1 MNGLLIDF
9 TLCVGCKKCVE
20 ACKAQNK
27 LPGKVDP
34 ILTDKTWATLET
46 HEKDNG
52 YKTYVRRLCM
62 HCEKPACESVCPVG
76 AFEKTE
82 LGAVVYHAE
91 KCIGCRYCM
100 VACPFSV
107 PKFQWDKTFPFV
119 QKCILCYDLIK
130 DGQMPACAAAC
141 PTEATLYGER
151 EKLLS
156 IAQMRLTKNP
166 EKYVPHIYGQ
176 QEVGGTAVLMLSDV
190 PFEDLG
196 FRTNLTDKPL
206 PSLTAGVMS
215 LVPNIV
221 TLGGLGLFGTWWIIN
236 RRIKLAKERLE
247 QEQHE
252 SEE

>member
-20 ACKAQNK
+20 ACKVQNK

-82 LGAVVYHAE
+82 LGAVVYHAD

-107 PKFQWDKTFPFV
+107 PKYQWDKALPFV

-130 DGQMPACAAAC
+130 DGQMPACASAC